1 LLVRHPAGNQ
11 PKTHALLALM
21 LLNASRIPTRVDTEG
36 NLLRLQ
42 EQDRTRW
49 DQLMIS
55 RGMFHF
61 AQSAAGNELSEYH
74 LQAGIAACHCTAKD
88 YESTDWRQILSLY
101 DRLTE
106 FDQSPVVALNRAVAF
121 AKIHGPEAGIAAVA
135 AIRSLRKLK
144 SYYLLYAVLG
154 EFESQLD
161 HKEAAAEH
169 FRSSFELAETKSE
182 RAFLLKRLQRCVDG
196 QTT

>member
-1 LLVRHPAGNQ
+1 
-11 PKTHALLALM
+11 
-21 LLNASRIPTRVDTEG
+21 LNASRIPTRMDSEG
-36 NLLRLQ
+36 NLLRLK
-42 EQDRTRW
+42 EQDRTQW
-49 DQLMIS
+49 DQPMIA
-55 RGMFHF
+55 RGMFHL
-61 AQSAAGNELSEYH
+61 AQSAAGDELSEYH

-121 AKIHGPEAGIAAVA
+121 AKVRGPQAGIAAVA
-135 AIRSLRKLK
+135 AIRSSQTLK

-161 HKEAAAEH
+161 HKKAAAEH
-169 FRSSFELAETKSE
+169 FRRSFELAETKSE
-182 RAFLLKRLQRCVDG
+182 RAFLLKRLQSCEQIPG
-196 QTT
+196 PA